1 MSRFEALLRKYR
13 EQTACDP
20 TDSIESNVFAR
31 LRMKSGDS
39 AQAHLAKPQ
48 IRSAAIAAGL
58 AMGLLAAAA
67 PPSTANAEGP
77 MPELAVFAPGA
88 QHSPLVWLDDAS

>member
-31 LRMKSGDS
+31 LRTNRGDS
-39 AQAHLAKPQ
+39 VRAHFTKPQ
-48 IRSAAIAAGL
+48 IRSAAIVAGL
-58 AMGLLAAAA
+58 GMGLLAAAR
-67 PPSTANAEGP
+67 PFTANAGGP
-77 MPELAVFAPGA
+77 MPELAVFAPDA
-88 QHSPLVWLDDAS
+88 QHSPLVWLDDPS

>member
-20 TDSIESNVFAR
+20 TDSIESTVLAR

-39 AQAHLAKPQ
+39 GQARLAKPS
-48 IRSAAIAAGL
+48 IRWAAIGAGL
-58 AMGLLAAAA
+58 AIGLLAAAL
-67 PPSTANAEGP
+67 PPFAANAERP
-77 MPELAVFAPGA
+77 MPELAVFAPDA
-88 QHSPLVWLDDAS
+88 QHPPLIWLDAAR